1 MALSWEGFCKGV
13 LNFLIPV
20 VILAVIVLTLI
31 AVFSTKENP
40 FLWGMFWTSIATL
53 ILYWIYEYSA
63 TAQAKYF
70 QQIESY
76 ATCMTSV
83 LSGCRSCCR
92 GLPPQI
98 FEPKLWIYILISITW
113 TRLQLLIKKS
123 TDDSG
128 FTVEY
133 NVGNTIIQGIVTK
146 PGTFESGTSGTS
158 DIGAVI
164 AMFIAA
170 LTFTL
175 TTVLNSSLAKNANSI
190 RLFEV
195 YTGDVVAFAM
205 EVIAFIEDTE
215 DDKFYFDYEARKNNN
230 VVKTKEERKQGTK
243 EERANTASKKEI
255 LNEAAEFLENG
266 KTTRG
271 WKLPTE
277 VITALRA
284 PTAETKEKKESKETK
299 EEESKTENK
308 MDSRTFRTN
317 ISQWI
322 NKKFQDI
329 DKTNGP
335 SFFWPN
341 TKKLKSQ
348 VKILKILKDPKS
360 SHPGFPELQSRDAF
374 LLSLGRIFQTLY
386 VLPQVTKREFRDS
399 AWPKS
404 RFNPDILTTL
414 ELTYKQAYKDK
425 QAYKATCD
433 PPDNDQIMF
442 KHSHIYD
449 SYNKF
454 KKTAEKRLVP
464 KNGKPTGLHHTQY
477 FLLILL
483 DFVNELYRAT
493 NIDHHESQTRRTLTV
508 SWRRLYGTYGDMST
522 VRHYKMPRVVNWTM
536 EISLLLSCLGLP
548 FAVIGTL
555 EDDVNVGLVCTAFV
569 FVYVGL
575 YISSVRIRNAYVSTK
590 EAIGFQNASA
600 TASEAQFAIAEI
612 WEARGIIQQLE
623 PLKYVWDA
631 EDTGEKKE
639 DYILLNNPDVEQ
651 GNKLR
656 F

>member
-1 MALSWEGFCKGV
+1 MALSSEGFCKGV
-13 LNFLIPV
+13 HNFLIPV

-146 PGTFESGTSGTS
+146 PGTFESGTSGAS

-215 DDKFYFDYEARKNNN
+215 DDKFYFDYEKNDGNN
-230 VVKTKEERKQGTK
+230 VVKSKEERKQGTK
-243 EERANTASKKEI
+243 EQRANTARKKEI
-255 LNEAAEFLENG
+255 LNEAVEFIKKG
-266 KTTRG
+266 KTMVNRRTV

-277 VITALRA
+277 VITALGDKLITVTA
-284 PTAETKEKKESKETK
+284 PESKETK
-299 EEESKTENK
+299 EEEESETENK
-308 MDSRTFRTN
+308 QNSRTFHTN
-317 ISQWI
+317 ISKWI
-322 NKKFQDI
+322 NNKFQVI
-329 DKTNGP
+329 DKSNGP
-335 SFFWPN
+335 SFFAN
-341 TKKLKSQ
+341 GLIIKSSDA
-348 VKILKILKDPKS
+348 IITMLSDPKS

-404 RFNPDILTTL
+404 RFNPHILTTL
-414 ELTYKQAYKDK
+414 ELTYIRYKVTYDSGQIK
-425 QAYKATCD
+425 F
-433 PPDNDQIMF
+433 ND
-442 KHSHIYD
+442 SHIYD
-449 SYNKF
+449 SYDKF
-454 KKTAEKRLVP
+454 KKTAEKRLVT
-464 KNGKPTGLHHTQY
+464 KQGKPTGLHHTQY

-522 VRHYKMPRVVNWTM
+522 VRHYKMPRVVSWTM

-555 EDDVNVGLVCTAFV
+555 EDDVHVGLVCTAFV

-623 PLKYVWDA
+623 PLQYAWDA
-631 EDTGEKKE
+631 GEKNEE
-639 DYILLNNPDVEQ
+639 DIYLNNPDVEQ

>member
-1 MALSWEGFCKGV
+1 MALSSEGFCKGV
-13 LNFLIPV
+13 HNFLIPV

-133 NVGNTIIQGIVTK
+133 NVGNTIIEGIVTK
-146 PGTFESGTSGTS
+146 PGTFESGTSGAS

-215 DDKFYFDYEARKNNN
+215 DDKFYFDYEKNDGNN
-230 VVKTKEERKQGTK
+230 VVKSKEERKQGTK
-243 EERANTASKKEI
+243 EQRANTARKKEI
-255 LNEAAEFLENG
+255 LNEAVEFIKKG
-266 KTTRG
+266 KTMVNRRTV

-277 VITALRA
+277 VITALGDKLITVTA
-284 PTAETKEKKESKETK
+284 PESKETK
-299 EEESKTENK
+299 EEEESETENK
-308 MDSRTFRTN
+308 QNSRTFHTN
-317 ISQWI
+317 ISKWI
-322 NKKFQDI
+322 NNKFQVI
-329 DKTNGP
+329 DKSNGP
-335 SFFWPN
+335 SFFAN
-341 TKKLKSQ
+341 GLIIKSSDD
-348 VKILKILKDPKS
+348 IIAMLSDPKS

-404 RFNPDILTTL
+404 RFNPHILTTL
-414 ELTYKQAYKDK
+414 ELRYKVTYDSGQIKF
-425 QAYKATCD
+425 
-433 PPDNDQIMF
+433 ND
-442 KHSHIYD
+442 SHIYD
-449 SYNKF
+449 SYDKF
-454 KKTAEKRLVP
+454 KKTAEKRLVT
-464 KNGKPTGLHHTQY
+464 KQGKPTGLHHTQY

-522 VRHYKMPRVVNWTM
+522 VRHYKMPRVVSWTM

-555 EDDVNVGLVCTAFV
+555 EDDVHVGLVCTAFV

-623 PLKYVWDA
+623 PLLYAWDA
-631 EDTGEKKE
+631 GEKKE
-639 DYILLNNPDVEQ
+639 EYIVLNNPDVEQ

>member
-1 MALSWEGFCKGV
+1 MALSSEGFCKGV
-13 LNFLIPV
+13 HNFLIPV

-133 NVGNTIIQGIVTK
+133 NVGNTIIEGIVTK
-146 PGTFESGTSGTS
+146 PGTFESGTSGAS

-215 DDKFYFDYEARKNNN
+215 DDKFYFDYEKNDGNN
-230 VVKTKEERKQGTK
+230 VVKSKEERKQGTK
-243 EERANTASKKEI
+243 EQRANTARKKEI
-255 LNEAAEFLENG
+255 LNEAVEFIKKG
-266 KTTRG
+266 KTMVNRRTV

-277 VITALRA
+277 VITALGDKLITVTA
-284 PTAETKEKKESKETK
+284 PESKETK
-299 EEESKTENK
+299 EEEESETENK
-308 MDSRTFRTN
+308 QNSRTFHTN
-317 ISQWI
+317 ISKWI
-322 NKKFQDI
+322 NNKFQVI
-329 DKTNGP
+329 DKSNGP
-335 SFFWPN
+335 SFFAN
-341 TKKLKSQ
+341 GLIIKSSDA
-348 VKILKILKDPKS
+348 IITMLSDPKS

-404 RFNPDILTTL
+404 RFNPHILTTL
-414 ELTYKQAYKDK
+414 ELRYKVTY
-425 QAYKATCD
+425 D
-433 PPDNDQIMF
+433 PPDSGQIKFND
-442 KHSHIYD
+442 SHIYD
-449 SYNKF
+449 SYDKF
-454 KKTAEKRLVP
+454 KKTAEKRLVT
-464 KNGKPTGLHHTQY
+464 KQGKPTGLHHTQY

-522 VRHYKMPRVVNWTM
+522 VRHYKMPRVVSWTM

-555 EDDVNVGLVCTAFV
+555 EDDVHVGLVCTAFV

-623 PLKYVWDA
+623 PLQYAWDA
-631 EDTGEKKE
+631 GEKNEE
-639 DYILLNNPDVEQ
+639 DIYLNNPDVEQ

>member
-1 MALSWEGFCKGV
+1 MALSSEGFCKGV
-13 LNFLIPV
+13 HNFLIPV

-146 PGTFESGTSGTS
+146 PGTFESGTSGAS

-215 DDKFYFDYEARKNNN
+215 DDKFYFDYEKNDGNN
-230 VVKTKEERKQGTK
+230 VVKSKEERKQGTK
-243 EERANTASKKEI
+243 EQRANTARKKEI
-255 LNEAAEFLENG
+255 LNEAVEFIKKG
-266 KTTRG
+266 KTMVNRRTV

-277 VITALRA
+277 VITALGDKLITVTA
-284 PTAETKEKKESKETK
+284 PESKETK
-299 EEESKTENK
+299 EEEESETENK
-308 MDSRTFRTN
+308 QNSRTFHTN
-317 ISQWI
+317 ISKWI
-322 NKKFQDI
+322 NNKFQVI
-329 DKTNGP
+329 DKSNGP
-335 SFFWPN
+335 SFFAN
-341 TKKLKSQ
+341 GLIIKSSDA
-348 VKILKILKDPKS
+348 IITMLSDPKS

-414 ELTYKQAYKDK
+414 ELTYKQAYK
-425 QAYKATCD
+425 ATCD
-433 PPDNDQIMF
+433 PIDNDQIKF
-442 KHSHIYD
+442 NDSHIYD

-454 KKTAEKRLVP
+454 KKTAEKRLVT
-464 KNGKPTGLHHTQY
+464 KQGKPTGLHHTQY
-477 FLLILL
+477 FLLMLL

-522 VRHYKMPRVVNWTM
+522 VRHYKMPRVVSWTM

-555 EDDVNVGLVCTAFV
+555 EDDVHVGLVCTAFV

-623 PLKYVWDA
+623 PLQYAWDA
-631 EDTGEKKE
+631 GEKNEE
-639 DYILLNNPDVEQ
+639 DIYLNNPDVEQ